1 MGSFGALVA
10 LPSPLRCSGLHSC
23 SWEGRFSRVHVVTLD
38 KSLNYS
44 GLSFLIVP
52 PPPRTHGNGSSW
64 AKDPV
69 QIKFKLQ

>member
-52 PPPRTHGNGSSW
+52 PASHPWQWEFLGQGSS
-64 AKDPV
+64 PN
-69 QIKFKLQ
+69 QI